1 MGGHHRRLRCDGT
14 PHPGADAPGGAG
26 EEPLEPA
33 PDPQVAISVGVL
45 FSIAQ
50 FWYSL
55 IYLPTTAPAS
65 LTLEAK
71 LDKVTPRGKHVVIEV
86 RW

>member
-1 MGGHHRRLRCDGT
+1 
-14 PHPGADAPGGAG
+14 
-26 EEPLEPA
+26 
-33 PDPQVAISVGVL
+33 VL